1 MSDQIAHTP
10 LTGPVEY
17 DFGAAT
23 PEAWPRIYVSKDDHV
38 AEKLR
43 WVRSLTQICSYCGWE
58 AKAGGDSWGALQAH
72 VRGCLEHPVPKLK
85 DALRDARE
93 ALDVART
100 GCACSVAERASG
112 HHIDCFVPQIK
123 EAIGTADAALAEVTS
138 IDG

>member
-58 AKAGGDSWGALQAH
+58 AKAGGDSWGAPQAH
-72 VRGCLEHPVPKLK
+72 VPGCLEHPVPQLK
-85 DALRDARE
+85 NALRDAPGGFDGAPESLPR
-93 ALDVART
+93 AVA
-100 GCACSVAERASG
+100 ARARG
-112 HHIDCFVPQIK
+112 AHNCFFVPHIK
-123 EAIGTADAALAEVTS
+123 KANS
-138 IDG
+138 

>member
-58 AKAGGDSWGALQAH
+58 AKAGGDSWGALQGH
-72 VRGCLEHPVPKLK
+72 IRGCLGHPVPQLK

-93 ALDVART
+93 ALDVAPT
-100 GCACSVAERASG
+100 GCPGSVSERPSG
-112 HHIDCFVPQIK
+112 PHIDSFVPPDQEHIC
-123 EAIGTADAALAEVTS
+123 TA
-138 IDG
+138 G